1 MCILS
6 LILGWFG
13 FMVMVVV
20 FVNCRLFISFLIVV
34 GVVVV
39 VIVRC
44 IVFGRGKIYINL
56 DNFLNVLWNDIFLKK
71 IVVYMKIKFFLYDIF
86 INCNV

>member
-1 MCILS
+1 
-6 LILGWFG
+6 
-13 FMVMVVV
+13 MVMVVV

-56 DNFLNVLWNDIFLKK
+56 DNFLNVLWNDIFLK
-71 IVVYMKIKFFLYDIF
+71 
-86 INCNV
+86 

>member
-13 FMVMVVV
+13 FIVMVVV

-44 IVFGRGKIYINL
+44 IVFGRGKIYINS
-56 DNFLNVLWNDIFLKK
+56 DNFLNVLRNDIFLKK
-71 IVVYMKIKFFLYDIF
+71 
-86 INCNV
+86 NCGKYEN

>member
-1 MCILS
+1 
-6 LILGWFG
+6 
-13 FMVMVVV
+13 MVMVVV

-39 VIVRC
+39 VIVRW

>member
-13 FMVMVVV
+13 FIVMVVV

-71 IVVYMKIKFFLYDIF
+71 
-86 INCNV
+86 NCGKYEN